1 MFSAIYFE
9 SAVRDHPRTRAILRR
24 YRDLPQIECE
34 RYGEIFNRKSQNFR
48 LQKENPALILAR
60 KHGGKVLPAPGGY
73 GFDAAGSHYFS
84 HMLNCI
90 YDCRYCFLQGMYRS
104 AHCVLFVNYE
114 DYAAAIEQTLSD
126 PPLPR
131 EPFPKEDIHRNSCQS
146 ARSRRISSST
156 LPTRSCDSA
165 QDDGVGRQAQG
176 DGVAHLPTGA
186 GEVAPGA
193 GQVFY
198 SGYDCDSL
206 AFEPVSGF
214 AEYFV
219 PWFAARPRAILE
231 LRTKSTQIGG
241 LLKQEPIPNCI
252 IAMSFTTHAAAA
264 RWEHGV
270 PAIDKRLAAL
280 RRLQE
285 AGWPVALRFEPLLP
299 DMKPDAC
306 GELFEQVF
314 HRLDPRRLHSVSSGL
329 FRMPADYF
337 RNALKLYPDEALFA
351 RETRTRNG
359 VVALQHPNE
368 EAWLRQ
374 IETALFRHI
383 DPTNYYRCADENTDS
398 EN

>member
-9 SAVRDHPRTRAILRR
+9 SAVREHPRTHAILERH
-24 YRDLPQIECE
+24 RDLPRIECE
-34 RYGEIFNRKSQNFR
+34 RYGEIFNRKSRNFR

-60 KHGGKVLPAPGGY
+60 KHGRKVLPAPGGY
-73 GFDAAGSHYFS
+73 GFEAAGSHYFS

-114 DYAAAIEQTLSD
+114 DFAAAVEQTLAD
-126 PPLPR
+126 T
-131 EPFPKEDIHRNSCQS
+131 
-146 ARSRRISSST
+146 T
-156 LPTRSCDSA
+156 LP
-165 QDDGVGRQAQG
+165 
-176 DGVAHLPTGA
+176 
-186 GEVAPGA
+186 GEAAPGA

-206 AFEPVSGF
+206 AFEPLSGF

-219 PWFAARPRAILE
+219 PWFAARPRAVLE

-241 LLKQEPIPNCI
+241 LLKRDPISNCI
-252 IAMSFTTHAAAA
+252 VAMSFTTPAAAA

-270 PAIDKRLAAL
+270 PAIEKRLAAL
-280 RRLQE
+280 GRLQD
-285 AGWPVALRFEPLLP
+285 AGWPVAIRFEPLMP
-299 DMKPDAC
+299 DTNPDAC
-306 GELFEQVF
+306 GELFELVF
-314 HRLDPRRLHSVSSGL
+314 SRLDSRRLHSVSTGL

-337 RNALKLYPDEALFA
+337 RNILKLYPDEALFA

-359 VVALQHPNE
+359 VVALQHPD
-368 EAWLRQ
+368 EASWLKQ

-383 DPTNYYRCADENTDS
+383 DPANYYRCADENPDC

>member
-1 MFSAIYFE
+1 MFSVVYFE

-34 RYGEIFNRKSQNFR
+34 RYSEIFNRKSQNFR
-48 LQKENPALILAR
+48 LQKENSALILAR
-60 KHGGKVLPAPGGY
+60 KHGRKVLPAPGGY

-114 DYAAAIEQTLSD
+114 DFADAIEQTLS
-126 PPLPR
+126 R
-131 EPFPKEDIHRNSCQS
+131 PKEDTHRKSCHS
-146 ARSRRISSST
+146 ARSRRISSSA
-156 LPTRSCDSA
+156 LPTRSFGFA
-165 QDDGVGRQAQG
+165 QDDRVGRQAQDNG
-176 DGVAHLPTGA
+176 AVAHLPTDA
-186 GEVAPGA
+186 GEVAPDA
-193 GQVFY
+193 VQVFY

-206 AFEPVSGF
+206 AFEPASGF

-219 PWFAARPRAILE
+219 PWFAARPRAVLE

-241 LLKQEPIPNCI
+241 LLKQEPIQNCI
-252 IAMSFTTHAAAA
+252 IAMSFTTAAAAA

-270 PAIDKRLAAL
+270 PAIEKRLAAL
-280 RRLQE
+280 GRLQE
-285 AGWPVALRFEPLLP
+285 AGWPVALRFEPLMP
-299 DMKPDAC
+299 DTSPDAC
-306 GELFEQVF
+306 RELFELVF
-314 HRLDPRRLHSVSSGL
+314 SRLDSRWLHSVSIGL

-337 RNALKLYPDEALFA
+337 RNTLKLYPDEALFA

-359 VVALQHPNE
+359 VVALQHPD
-368 EAWLRQ
+368 EASWLKQ

-383 DPTNYYRCADENTDS
+383 EPANYYRCAGENPGC

>member
-9 SAVRDHPRTRAILRR
+9 SAVRDHPRTRAILQR
-24 YRDLPQIECE
+24 YRGLPHIECE

-60 KHGGKVLPAPGGY
+60 KHGRRVLPAPGGY

-114 DYAAAIEQTLSD
+114 DFTAAIEQTLVDSA
-126 PPLPR
+126 LP
-131 EPFPKEDIHRNSCQS
+131 E
-146 ARSRRISSST
+146 
-156 LPTRSCDSA
+156 RSCDFA
-165 QDDGVGRQAQG
+165 QDDAEPNRRQQ
-176 DGVAHLPTGA
+176 DTQVPIRTGA
-186 GEVAPGA
+186 PFPGA
-193 GQVFY
+193 AQVFY

-219 PWFAARPRAILE
+219 PWFAARPRAVLE

-241 LLKQEPIPNCI
+241 LLKQEPIQNCI
-252 IAMSFTTHAAAA
+252 TAMSFTTAAAAA

-270 PAIDKRLAAL
+270 PAIEKRLAAL
-280 RRLQE
+280 DRLQQ
-285 AGWPVALRFEPLLP
+285 AGWPVALRFEPLMP
-299 DMKPDAC
+299 DANPDAC
-306 GELFEQVF
+306 RELFELVF
-314 HRLDPRRLHSVSSGL
+314 SRLDSRRLHSVSIGR

-337 RNALKLYPDEALFA
+337 RNTLKLYPDEALFA

-359 VVALQHPNE
+359 VVALRHPD
-368 EAWLRQ
+368 EASWLKR

-383 DPTNYYRCADENTDS
+383 DPANYYRCADENPDR

>member
-34 RYGEIFNRKSQNFR
+34 RYSEIFNRKSQNFR

-60 KHGGKVLPAPGGY
+60 KHGRKVLPAPGGY

-114 DYAAAIEQTLSD
+114 DFADAIERTLSGSA
-126 PPLPR
+126 L
-131 EPFPKEDIHRNSCQS
+131 PKEDAHPRYSQHTYS
-146 ARSRRISSST
+146 QDT
-156 LPTRSCDSA
+156 HVPTRTDEAS
-165 QDDGVGRQAQG
+165 R
-176 DGVAHLPTGA
+176 GA
-186 GEVAPGA
+186 E
-193 GQVFY
+193 QVFY

-206 AFEPVSGF
+206 AFEPASGF
-214 AEYFV
+214 AEFFV
-219 PWFAARPRAILE
+219 PWFAARPRAVLE

-241 LLKQEPIPNCI
+241 LLKHGPIPNCI
-252 IAMSFTTHAAAA
+252 IAMSFTTAAAAA

-285 AGWPVALRFEPLLP
+285 AGWSVALRFEPLMP
-299 DMKPDAC
+299 DTNPDAC
-306 GELFEQVF
+306 RELFELVF
-314 HRLDPRRLHSVSSGL
+314 SRLDSRWLHSVSIGL

-337 RNALKLYPDEALFA
+337 RNTLKLYPDEALFA

-359 VVALQHPNE
+359 VTSLRHPNE

-383 DPTNYYRCADENTDS
+383 DPKNYYRCADGETDREN
-398 EN
+398 